1 MKNFAKV
8 FQSWRG
14 LFVISTVALIG
25 IAALSLTGCRATK
38 PLQEKEYITKTD
50 SVVIQSVLRDT
61 TVRIEKDS
69 ASIRAL
75 LECDS
80 LGRVR
85 IREILSLKSGLRVRA
100 PSLKLEGNTLISQAV
115 VDSMSIYLT
124 LKDRYHTRIRS
135 DTSRSEKEVPVYV
148 QRPWQKF
155 LCWSGALCWLLLLGW
170 IGYRAYNRFN
180 PYLKSIKP

>member
-14 LFVISTVALIG
+14 LFVISTAALIG

-135 DTSRSEKEVPVYV
+135 DTSRSEKVVPVY
-148 QRPWQKF
+148 RLRGWQIF
-155 LCWSGALCWLLLLGW
+155 LCFSGAIFWLGLLVGVL
-170 IGYRAYNRFN
+170 IEAYKHFKPN
-180 PYLKSIKP
+180 LKNI